1 MSRTL
6 KEVKTLMGR
15 RPLISSLHGQLLDIK
30 LFPFLTISCM
40 QPETFAVVSVNTT
53 SEGFQKIKHFELFP
67 FISFSLYQDDTAL
80 SQTHTCIFALYNGET
95 ALHTGP

>member
-1 MSRTL
+1 MNC
-6 KEVKTLMGR
+6 
-15 RPLISSLHGQLLDIK
+15 K
-30 LFPFLTISCM
+30 LCSTSNFVT
-40 QPETFAVVSVNTT
+40 AAVNTT
-53 SEGFQKIKHFELFP
+53 SEGSQNIKHFELFL